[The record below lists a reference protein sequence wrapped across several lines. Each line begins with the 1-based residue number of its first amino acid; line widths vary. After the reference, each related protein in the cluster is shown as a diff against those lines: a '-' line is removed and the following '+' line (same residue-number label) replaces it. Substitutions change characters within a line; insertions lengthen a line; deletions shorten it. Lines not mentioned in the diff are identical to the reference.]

1 MLGTAV
7 EHSGIPLHRLP
18 SGAGHDAAQMAALT
32 PVAMLFVRC
41 KEGISHNP
49 AESVTK
55 EDVGAA
61 IEVMGRFLRL
71 MAASELA
78 GERRDTG
85 SATRA

>member
-1 MLGTAV
+1 
-7 EHSGIPLHRLP
+7 
-18 SGAGHDAAQMAALT
+18 MAALT
-32 PVAMLFVRC
+32 NVVMLFVRC

-71 MAASELA
+71 MAQ
-78 GERRDTG
+78 GERPDRRYKA
-85 SATRA
+85 SQEVSS